1 MSAKTPRA
9 ARVLLEVK
17 DLAQHFGGLKAV
29 DQVNLT
35 IHEGEIVSVIGPNGA
50 GKTTFFNV
58 LTGVYPGT
66 RGEILFNG
74 QELRGM
80 SGHDIVAVGVART
93 FQNIRLFS
101 HMTALENVMV
111 GRHTRT
117 FQFLL
122 GPLLRTPAFMQE
134 EKGVEAVAKDLLE
147 FVGLKSLG
155 NELAKNLPY
164 GAQRKLE
171 IARALASEPKLLI
184 LDEPTAGMN
193 PTESQDLVALVR
205 KVRERGVTVLLI
217 EHQMRVVMDISDR
230 VFVFDYGVKIAEGKP
245 KEVVANARVIE
256 AYLGK
261 EGAS

>member
-1 MSAKTPRA
+1 
-9 ARVLLEVK
+9 
-17 DLAQHFGGLKAV
+17 
-29 DQVNLT
+29 
-35 IHEGEIVSVIGPNGA
+35 
-50 GKTTFFNV
+50 
-58 LTGVYPGT
+58 
-66 RGEILFNG
+66 
-74 QELRGM
+74 M
-80 SGHDIVAVGVART
+80 SGHAIVAVGVART
-93 FQNIRLFS
+93 FQNIRLFA

-117 FQFLL
+117 SQFLL
-122 GPLLRTPAFMQE
+122 GPLLRTAAFKNE
-134 EKGVEAVAKDLLE
+134 EKAVELMAKELLE
-147 FVGLKSLG
+147 FVGLKALG

-193 PTESQDLVALVR
+193 PTESKDLVALVR

-230 VFVFDYGVKIAEGKP
+230 VFVFDYGVKIAEGSP

>member
-1 MSAKTPRA
+1 MTKT
-9 ARVLLEVK
+9 RVLLAVK

-29 DQVNLT
+29 DQVNLS
-35 IHEGEIVSVIGPNGA
+35 IGEGEIVSVIGPNGA

-66 RGEILFNG
+66 RGEIIFDG
-74 QELRGM
+74 QDIRGLA
-80 SGHDIVAVGVART
+80 SHDIVARGVART
-93 FQNIRLFS
+93 FQNIRLFA

-111 GRHTRT
+111 GRHART
-117 FQFLL
+117 AQFLL
-122 GPLLRTPAFMQE
+122 GPLFRTRAFHE
-134 EKGVEAVAKDLLE
+134 EESATEVKAKELLD
-147 FVGLKSLG
+147 FVGLKALG

-164 GAQRKLE
+164 GAQRRLE

-193 PTESQDLVALVR
+193 PTECRELVALVR
-205 KVRERGVTVLLI
+205 LVRERGVTVLLI

-230 VFVFDYGVKIAEGKP
+230 VFVFDYGVKIAEGAP
-245 KEVVANARVIE
+245 SEVVADARVIE

-261 EGAS
+261 EAA

>member
-1 MSAKTPRA
+1 MT
-9 ARVLLEVK
+9 ARTTLLAVK

-29 DQVNLT
+29 DQVNLS

-66 RGEILFNG
+66 RGEIHFAGANI
-74 QELRGM
+74 RGLP
-80 SGHDIVAVGVART
+80 SHEIVARGVART
-93 FQNIRLFS
+93 FQNIRLFPE
-101 HMTALENVMV
+101 MTAVENVMV
-111 GRHTRT
+111 GRHCRT
-117 FQFLL
+117 AQFLL
-122 GPLLRTPAFMQE
+122 GPLFRTRAFRE
-134 EKGVEAVAKDLLE
+134 EEAATEARAKELLD
-147 FVGLKSLG
+147 FVGLKTLG
-155 NELAKNLPY
+155 NDLARNLPY

-205 KVRERGVTVLLI
+205 KVRDSGVTVLLI
-217 EHQMRVVMDISDR
+217 EHQMRVVMDVSDR
-230 VFVFDYGVKIAEGKP
+230 VFVFDYGVKIAEGTP
-245 KEVVANARVIE
+245 REVVANPRVIE

-261 EGAS
+261 EGA